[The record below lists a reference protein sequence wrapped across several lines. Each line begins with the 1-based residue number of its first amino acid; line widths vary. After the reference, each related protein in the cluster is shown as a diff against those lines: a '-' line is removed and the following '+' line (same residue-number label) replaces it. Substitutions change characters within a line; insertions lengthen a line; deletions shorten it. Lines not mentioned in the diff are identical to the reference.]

1 MAGVIDGGTLPG
13 SNIIVFLLREMVT
26 LKIIGGYDCSFTD
39 TPHDRLICRICH
51 LPSREPYLSVCCG
64 HLFCKSCLDN
74 IKNTSTITYAC
85 PICRDTEFVTFPN
98 KQADREIKSL
108 HIYCTNKE
116 KGCEWQGELNYINNH
131 LGNSDGCQFE
141 EVKCSN
147 ECGKMIER
155 RYLTSHVE
163 TECPRRKGN
172 CQYCHDTGEHQFIEG
187 RHKEECPK
195 LPLPCP
201 NKCEVGSVPREDME
215 AHRKECKL
223 EIVKC
228 LNKCGKQ
235 FERQNLIAHMETECP
250 NRTVECPHC
259 RGLGLHSWIN
269 GPIHRAVCPKLPLPC
284 PNNCE
289 VGSIP
294 REDMEAHRKECPLE
308 MIQCEY
314 HNVGCEVRM
323 ARKDQEKHEN
333 DNMKE
338 HLKITELV
346 LTDVKLQLSST
357 TSELSDTKLELVDT
371 KVQLMSSKDQLTN
384 ALQRINNLEVLLFL
398 ATNKAVAR
406 PTSNTVVLES
416 SLRWSDKLVAMV
428 MMSKSGDQECPV
440 IIKTPTFKQQQ
451 KNDVSWYSNSF
462 YTHDKGY
469 KMCLNV
475 DPAGHGEGEGTYLSV
490 YLLLMKGPND
500 DKLTWPLMGKF
511 GIQLLNQISDVQHH
525 SIMVTYDEVTP
536 KNGASRVMN
545 GDCAT
550 YGWGRS
556 QVILIK
562 DLRKATPT
570 CQYLK
575 ENSLFFQV
583 TKL

>member
-1 MAGVIDGGTLPG
+1 MDTP
-13 SNIIVFLLREMVT
+13 ND
-26 LKIIGGYDCSFTD
+26 IGGYDCCFTD
-39 TPHDRLICRICH
+39 TPHDRFTCQICH
-51 LPSREPYLSVCCG
+51 LPSRVPYLSVCCG

-74 IKNTSTITYAC
+74 IKNTSAITYAC

-98 KQADREIKSL
+98 KQAEREIKGL
-108 HIYCTNKE
+108 HVYCTNKE
-116 KGCEWQGELNYINNH
+116 KGCEWQGELNHINNH

-163 TECPRRKGN
+163 TKCPCRKVN

-187 RHKEECPK
+187 QHKEECPK
-195 LPLPCP
+195 LPLSCP

-228 LNKCGKQ
+228 VNKCGKQ
-235 FERQNLIAHMETECP
+235 FERQRLISHMETECS

-259 RGLGLHSWIN
+259 HFLGLHSWIK
-269 GPIHRAVCPKLPLPC
+269 GQHKKKCPKLPLPC
-284 PNNCE
+284 PNKCK
-289 VGSIP
+289 VRSVP
-294 REDMEAHRKECPLE
+294 RDDMEAHRKECPLE

-314 HNVGCEVRM
+314 HNVGCDVRM
-323 ARKDQEKHEN
+323 ARKDQEKHE
-333 DNMKE
+333 DEKLKE
-338 HLKITELV
+338 HLKKTELV
-346 LTDVKLQLSST
+346 LSDVKLQLNCT
-357 TSELSDTKLELVDT
+357 KSELNDTKLELADT
-371 KVQLMSSKDQLTN
+371 KSELMHAKDQITS
-384 ALQRINNLEVLLFL
+384 ALQRINNLEVLLYL

-406 PTSNTVVLES
+406 PISNAVVLES
-416 SLRWSDKLVAMV
+416 SLRWADKLVAMV
-428 MMSKSGDQECPV
+428 TMSKSGDQECPV
-440 IIKTPTFKQQQ
+440 ILRMPTFKQQQ
-451 KNDVSWYSNSF
+451 KNDVTWYSNSF
-462 YTHDKGY
+462 HTHNKGY
-469 KMCLNV
+469 KVCLNI
-475 DPAGHGEGEGTYLSV
+475 DPAGHGDGEGTFLSV
-490 YLLLMKGPND
+490 YLVLMKGSHD
-500 DKLTWPLMGKF
+500 DKLMWPLRGKF
-511 GIQLLNQISDVQHH
+511 GVQLLNQISDSEHH
-525 SIMVTYDEVTP
+525 SITVTYDDNTP
-536 KNGASRVMN
+536 KDSTSRVMN
-545 GDCAT
+545 GDSAT

-556 QVILIK
+556 QFISIK